1 MVDTALTDGKI
12 MYKAGV
18 PMVDRGGA
26 VPTAASSKSGAS
38 TANLSLCASF
48 HETRYCDFSREA
60 DQTPTA
66 TQHKEACKY
75 LYLIACSI
83 HQGRHL

>member
-1 MVDTALTDGKI
+1 MVDTALTEAKI

-48 HETRYCDFSREA
+48 HEARYCDFAREA
-60 DQTPTA
+60 DPTPTA
-66 TQHKEACKY
+66 TKHKEACKY